1 MAQIY
6 IYMDKYMAI
15 SMEYH
20 NLEDEH
26 ERWILD
32 MHSFFNIR
40 DIPSGNHHGE
50 PGAVASS
57 ERLRLTEYMLDAT

>member
-1 MAQIY
+1 MEEYDPNRY

-26 ERWILD
+26 ER
-32 MHSFFNIR
+32 
-40 DIPSGNHHGE
+40 
-50 PGAVASS
+50 
-57 ERLRLTEYMLDAT
+57 